1 MLGAQSIKE
10 GKMLRK
16 LVITGLIGACA
27 MPAMAA
33 NLRTNGDF
41 ENGSLSGWTQ
51 TILGNSNGTS
61 GVYANGANAPFSGQ
75 ATTVNA
81 NGGSFVYLTGQSGGG
96 AYELRQSFT
105 LASAQTITI
114 KFDHFANDYNGSVV
128 TGNGLDPFAG
138 LPVQLALVDL
148 ILSSTDTFSTD
159 DQRGGSVHLHSPARL
174 LSVAAAGFMPRREA
188 VG

>member
-1 MLGAQSIKE
+1 
-10 GKMLRK
+10 MLRK